1 MRYHR
6 RASRSCPQGS
16 ARRPAAAGGTAE
28 DSTVT
33 AIRPESGCGAELLLV
48 YVSKP
53 NRGSCRRFRV
63 FSSRASAKT
72 NERPYPPA
80 RRGPIQQCSTDT
92 PMACSHVPAKYL
104 ANALA
109 GRSATGRWGTE
120 GGFPVLY
127 LGRPTDS
134 VVVEAYRHLIDPI
147 TDDPVPPISP
157 RALITCDMSVSM
169 ILDLRSAANRAAANL
184 TMCARRDSNS
194 QPSDP

>member
-1 MRYHR
+1 MQQGEVKKPPRCAPCACAPNCTTPTVKRKGPALTHRKCPRAARADRTSERGCVTRRRMGLTMAERTAVTKAIATRYTRADKAGKTRILDELCATTGGHR
-6 RASRSCPQGS
+6 DH
-16 ARRPAAAGGTAE
+16 ARKALRAAAGGRAE

-92 PMACSHVPAKYL
+92 PMACSP
-104 ANALA
+104 
-109 GRSATGRWGTE
+109 
-120 GGFPVLY
+120 
-127 LGRPTDS
+127 
-134 VVVEAYRHLIDPI
+134 
-147 TDDPVPPISP
+147 
-157 RALITCDMSVSM
+157 
-169 ILDLRSAANRAAANL
+169 
-184 TMCARRDSNS
+184 
-194 QPSDP
+194 